1 MRAWR
6 AIAELSCISAMVAAA
21 LYVLAP
27 MPAHAQ
33 ADSAEPVVLDRVVA
47 VVNNQAILS
56 SDVDDAMR
64 VAVLDPVNGARKLT
78 RQRALDELIGRALIE
93 QQMHE
98 EDTQAASPTPAELQT
113 RLSDLR
119 KELPACVHQKCVSD
133 AEWAAFL
140 TAHGLTNER
149 VESYLQ
155 TRIEILRFIEQR
167 FRQGVSIS
175 PEEIQTYYHD
185 KLLPQYAKGET
196 PPPLDRVSA
205 RIEEILL
212 QQRVNVLFD
221 DWMNNLRSQGQVEV
235 VDPSLE
241 PPAGSEKEKDRE
253 VEDPNARMGS
263 LTADPASKKTDKP
276 VGGNGGGV

>member
-1 MRAWR
+1 MKDRRAMTGM
-6 AIAELSCISAMVAAA
+6 SCGCAMLAAG
-21 LYVLAP
+21 LFVLLPITAG
-27 MPAHAQ
+27 AQ

-56 SDVDDAMR
+56 SDLDDAMR
-64 VAVLDPVNGARKLT
+64 LAVLDPANGARKLT

-98 EDTQAASPTPAELQT
+98 EDAPASSPTPAQLQT
-113 RLSDLR
+113 RLGELR
-119 KELPACVHQKCVSD
+119 KELPACVHQKCASD

-149 VESYLQ
+149 VERYLQ

-185 KLLPQYAKGET
+185 TLLPQYGKGET
-196 PPPLDRVSA
+196 PPPLDKVSA

-221 DWMNNLRSQGQVEV
+221 DWMNNLRRQGQVEV

-241 PPAGSEKEKDRE
+241 PPAGSEKQKDRE
-253 VEDPNARMGS
+253 EEGS
-263 LTADPASKKTDKP
+263 DTGLGDGKAAPAVKKTDRLG
-276 VGGNGGGV
+276 GGNGGGL